1 MKPERIE
8 ELQATLAKHDPD
20 TSWGNITTTDELLHL
35 LRCARAWAEL
45 GEWLMSEP
53 HYDHLLEAQGPH
65 ARATRREIDLTLYQG
80 GHHGTT
86 QDVAGDA
93 QGPDLLTAVEDA
105 LRASRGE
112 AAPRPEGEM
121 ARAKETT

>member
-1 MKPERIE
+1 MKPERIA
-8 ELQATLAKHDPD
+8 ELIAHHDMVTGVGSQALPSRA
-20 TSWGNITTTDELLHL
+20 ELLHL

-45 GEWLMSEP
+45 GEPGIFTLRGE
-53 HYDHLLEAQGPH
+53 LLLDDRWRVELGIHKP
-65 ARATRREIDLTLYQG
+65 RIGY
-80 GHHGTT
+80 
-86 QDVAGDA
+86 
-93 QGPDLLTAVEDA
+93 GPDLLTATEAA